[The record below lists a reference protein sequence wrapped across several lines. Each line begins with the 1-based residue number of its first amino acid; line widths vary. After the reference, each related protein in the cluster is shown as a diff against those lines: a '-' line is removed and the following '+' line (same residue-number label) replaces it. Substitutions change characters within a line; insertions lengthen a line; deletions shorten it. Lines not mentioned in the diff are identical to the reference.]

1 VTIPLLADSTNHQP
15 MICATFI
22 SNAGKTADMVLDVTG
37 YFTD

>member
-1 VTIPLLADSTNHQP
+1 